1 MEAFFSMSSES
12 THTGL
17 SPVGSKRE
25 TFIADYYEHLA
36 DEDAQEYDR
45 EVRRARAGSHW
56 QVASSRMPKTANV
69 EIRDESDCSVV
80 YIVTDDMPFLVD
92 SVNAELVRQHSAIH
106 LVCLL
111 Y

>member
-1 MEAFFSMSSES
+1 MSSES
-12 THTGL
+12 TRTGS
-17 SPVGSKRE
+17 SPVGSKLE

-36 DEDAQEYDR
+36 DEDAQEYDL
-45 EVRRARAGSHW
+45 EVLRARASTHW
-56 QVASSRMPKTANV
+56 EVARNRTPKTANV

-106 LVCLL
+106 LVVHPLL
-111 Y
+111 